1 MALAK
6 AGLQI
11 SVDMI
16 LSRFPRHKHRHHGT
30 WYLCRY
36 SASRALIL
44 LAAAK
49 SSRVELPSQWRD
61 AVDMAV
67 AVLEAW
73 SDEARD
79 IKKAGEVVAAIAV
92 QIAGRES

>member
-1 MALAK
+1 
-6 AGLQI
+6 
-11 SVDMI
+11 
-16 LSRFPRHKHRHHGT
+16 
-30 WYLCRY
+30 
-36 SASRALIL
+36 
-44 LAAAK
+44 
-49 SSRVELPSQWRD
+49 
-61 AVDMAV
+61 MAV